1 MAGTPAGRY
10 VQQDFLLI
18 PLLNLVAEPVAGSVT
33 PSAANVGK
41 FYRNT
46 VSGRLEYVLNATT
59 AVSLPYAGAIG
70 DADIAAAANIQL
82 SKLATNPL
90 ARSNHTGTQL
100 AATISDLITTVTALR
115 LDQFAQPTTALN
127 INGQKISNAAD
138 AAANTDLTT
147 LQQVNN
153 LLSAAVN
160 GQDWKNAV
168 KVAVTTNVNVA
179 SPGASLDGIALTAG
193 DRVLLTAQS
202 TGAQNGLYVWN
213 GSATAMTRATDAD
226 VSAEVT
232 SGMSIP
238 IEQGTHAASIAILTT
253 PDPIVLGTTT
263 LTFTY
268 LANASSYVQGT
279 GITITGNTI
288 SLNVP
293 VTVALGGTGATTAA
307 GARTNLGAPQIGFAQ
322 DIPALTAGVAQNVVH
337 NLGTLDVHIEVYRK
351 SDGASADIGLSRV
364 DINTVSVIADVAVAA
379 AALRVVIIPIA

>member
-115 LDQFAQPTTALN
+115 LDQFAQPTSALN

-138 AAANTDLTT
+138 ATANTDLTT

-179 SPGASLDGIALTAG
+179 SPGASLDGIAMTAG

-202 TGAQNGLYVWN
+202 TGSQNGLYVWN

-364 DINTVSVIADVAVAA
+364 DTNTVSVIADVAVAA
-379 AALRVVIIPIA
+379 AALRIVIIPIA